1 VTDVAAVVAAACGR
15 PVDGVRAVAGGDI
28 CAAWRVRF
36 ADGSPGLADG
46 SAAFAKTFAGDPAM
60 FDAEARSL
68 AWLAS
73 AGAPTP
79 PVLGVGADVLVL
91 GWLDAAG
98 PSAATAERFG
108 RELAALHAA
117 GADRFG
123 ADWPGYA
130 GRLRLSNDPSTSW
143 AEFYAAT
150 RLLPLARQAADA
162 GALRDVHVI
171 EDVAN
176 RLADRAGAPEPPAR
190 LHGDLWSG
198 NVLWAADRAW
208 LIDPAAYGGHRETDL
223 AMLDLFGAS
232 HLDRI
237 VAAYAE
243 TTPLADGWR
252 QRIGLHQLYPLL
264 AHAVMFGGG
273 YGARAEAVARQY
285 A

>member
-1 VTDVAAVVAAACGR
+1 MTDVAAVVAAACGR
-15 PVDGVRAVAGGDI
+15 PVAAARAVAGGDI
-28 CAAWRVRF
+28 CAAWRVTF
-36 ADGSPGLADG
+36 ADGSP
-46 SAAFAKTFAGDPAM
+46 AFAKTFTGDPAM

-73 AGAPTP
+73 AGAPVP
-79 PVLGVGADVLVL
+79 PVLGVDADVLVL
-91 GWLDAAG
+91 GWLDAAP
-98 PSAATAERFG
+98 PSPGAAARFG

-130 GRLRLSNDPSTSW
+130 GRLKLANDQAPTW
-143 AEFYAAT
+143 AEFFAAT
-150 RLLPLARQAADA
+150 RLLPLARQAADT
-162 GALRDVHVI
+162 GALRDVAVI
-171 EDVAN
+171 EGIAN
-176 RLADRAGAPEPPAR
+176 RLADIAGAAEPPTR

-198 NVLWAADRAW
+198 NVLWSADRAW

-223 AMLDLFGAS
+223 AMLDLFGAP

-237 VAAYAE
+237 VAAYDE

-252 QRIGLHQLYPLL
+252 ERIGLHQLYPLL

-273 YGARAEAVARQY
+273 YGARAEAVARRY

>member
-1 VTDVAAVVAAACGR
+1 VT
-15 PVDGVRAVAGGDI
+15 
-28 CAAWRVRF
+28 F
-36 ADGSPGLADG
+36 ADGSP
-46 SAAFAKTFAGDPAM
+46 AFAKTFTGDPAM

-73 AGAPTP
+73 AGAPVP
-79 PVLGVGADVLVL
+79 PVLGVDTDVLVL
-91 GWLDAAG
+91 GWLDAAP
-98 PSAATAERFG
+98 PSPGAAARFG

-130 GRLRLSNDPSTSW
+130 GRLKLANDQAPTW
-143 AEFYAAT
+143 AEFFAAT
-150 RLLPLARQAADA
+150 RLLPLARQAADT
-162 GALRDVHVI
+162 GALRDVAVI
-171 EDVAN
+171 EGIAN
-176 RLADRAGAPEPPAR
+176 RLADIAGAAEPPTR

-198 NVLWAADRAW
+198 NVLWSADRAW

-223 AMLDLFGAS
+223 AMLDLFGAP

-237 VAAYAE
+237 VAAYDE

-252 QRIGLHQLYPLL
+252 ERIGLHQLYPLL

-273 YGARAEAVARQY
+273 YGARAEAVARRY